1 MSVFENN
8 SISDQYDEEAV
19 KRSMKDKNI
28 EISLIFSHGK
38 SNATVWTSDL
48 TYNYVKINA
57 EYRS

>member
-1 MSVFENN
+1 LRNN